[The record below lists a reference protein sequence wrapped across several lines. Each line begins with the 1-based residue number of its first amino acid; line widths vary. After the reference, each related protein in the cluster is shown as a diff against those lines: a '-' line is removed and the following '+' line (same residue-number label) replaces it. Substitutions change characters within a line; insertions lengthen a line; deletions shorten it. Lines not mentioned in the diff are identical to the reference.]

1 MKHEIGWRTQLA
13 LALLVCIAPAFAA
26 QTIKMTVDG
35 MVCAFCAQGI
45 EKKLRAQK
53 ETADLF
59 ISLDKKIVCV
69 TPKEGTDFSDQ
80 RLTQLLNDAGYTVK
94 SIARVDQTLQEIRAE
109 VKRK

>member
-1 MKHEIGWRTQLA
+1 MKHEIRWRAQIA
-13 LALLVCIAPAFAA
+13 SALLVCVAPTFAA
-26 QTIKMTVDG
+26 QTIMMTVDG

-59 ISLDKKIVCV
+59 VSLDRKIVCV
-69 TPKEGTDFSDQ
+69 APKEGADFSDQ

-94 SIARVDQTLQEIRAE
+94 SIARVDQTLQDIRAE